1 MALPFE
7 SPPLF
12 PGDKPVIS
20 LLLRTLLFASL
31 PLASGAAS
39 SQDWPQGPVKLVVPF
54 DAGSTPDLVARLI
67 GDRLATRLHQPF
79 VVENK
84 SGAAGNIG
92 TDAVA
97 KADPDGRTIGVSI
110 AGPLGVNSLLFK
122 KMPYDAAK
130 DIDLVTIAVSQPS
143 VLVVSSK
150 LATTDA
156 KQLAALFKGDAKL
169 SFASIGAGS
178 ISHLAMAAL
187 VAQAGGDAV
196 HVPYRGSGAAVTA
209 VLAGL
214 VDMALLPAAAVMPHV
229 ESGKL
234 RALAVASPARSPSLP
249 ALPTLAESG
258 LPDIKGDAWI
268 GFIAPARTPAPVVKR
283 LHEQIAQ
290 VLAEPAVRDKLRTQY
305 MDPVGNSPD
314 EFRRLLASDVARWKP
329 VVEKNKLTLD

>member
-1 MALPFE
+1 M
-7 SPPLF
+7 
-12 PGDKPVIS
+12 IS
-20 LLLRTLLFASL
+20 RFRRTLLLAALALPCGLAFA
-31 PLASGAAS
+31 
-39 SQDWPQGPVKLVVPF
+39 QDWPQAPVRVVVPF
-54 DAGSTPDLVARLI
+54 DAGSTPDLAARVI
-67 GDRLATRLHQPF
+67 GERLAARLHQPF
-79 VVENK
+79 VVDNK

-110 AGPLGVNSLLFK
+110 AGPLGVNSLLFR
-122 KMPYDAAK
+122 KMPYDTVK

-150 LATTDA
+150 LATADA
-156 KQLAALFKGDAKL
+156 KQLSALLKGDAKL

-209 VLAGL
+209 VLGGQ

-229 ESGKL
+229 KAGKL

-249 ALPTLAESG
+249 ELPTLAESG

-268 GFIAPARTPAPVVKR
+268 GFIAPAGTPAAIVKR

-290 VLAEPAVRDKLRTQY
+290 VLAEPAVKDKLRAQY
-305 MDPVGNSPD
+305 MDPVGNSPE